1 MLGIRGRLHCRR
13 HINKMFYFPP
23 SAVCVKTAPALPC
36 SCALPPRPPLHRRLP
51 HFSLLLLTFSFAWRY
66 KGCGNK
72 AGLHHR
78 SIKDERSGR
87 RKPESVFS
95 FLVFFS
101 VSVLRALWI
110 VAPRRAG
117 LLECHSEWTQEL
129 WGLFPHFE
137 GKLVKKKKKK
147 KTVLLDC
154 PYWELLLLQP
164 LFFFLFWKHVDGGS
178 NWGDQRTHE
187 TKDVGSFCSIKTPS
201 PPRKF
206 KDKHQRRFHVVLLA
220 DYLKTHS

>member
-137 GKLVKKKKKK
+137 GKLVKKKRKKENSFIRLS
-147 KTVLLDC
+147 LLRA
-154 PYWELLLLQP
+154 PSFTAFV
-164 LFFFLFWKHVDGGS
+164 FFF
-178 NWGDQRTHE
+178 
-187 TKDVGSFCSIKTPS
+187 I
-201 PPRKF
+201 
-206 KDKHQRRFHVVLLA
+206 
-220 DYLKTHS
+220 LKTCRRWFQLRRSEDTWDKRCGILLFHKDSISSKKVQG